1 MVEIDFRKFLRVARV
16 NGLPLVPMDSG
27 ESGQR
32 RSGFPQVAKQPTH
45 GMAVGRLVAADLGF
59 PQVA

>member
-32 RSGFPQVAKQPTH
+32 RSGFSEAKQPTH